1 MVKVISPEIKL
12 TGSDNAIK
20 KPRVFLQIK
29 YTVEL
34 SFQDKVLMDNGISF
48 LEYVELLGFDPDREI
63 TNDYPYNDL
72 DQMIVPFQTLNED
85 STIQKRL
92 EGAGEA
98 DFPITVGR
106 VRTVRFLEED
116 LQEDTTGKGTN
127 NIVCRVSILLGSTK
141 TAKEP
146 VII

>member
-1 MVKVISPEIKL
+1 MVKVISPEITL
-12 TGSDNAIK
+12 IGNDNTTP
-20 KPRVFLQIK
+20 KPRVFLQIE

-48 LEYVELLGFDPDREI
+48 LEYVELLGFDPEREI

-85 STIQKRL
+85 PTIQKRL
-92 EGAGEA
+92 EGTGAA
-98 DFPITVGR
+98 NFPITVKR
-106 VRTVRFLEED
+106 VRNVRFLEED
-116 LQEDTTGKGTN
+116 LQEDATGKGTN
-127 NIVCRVSILLGSTK
+127 EIVCRVSILLGSTG
-141 TAKEP
+141 TAARP

>member
-1 MVKVISPEIKL
+1 MVKVISPKIKL

-20 KPRVFLQIK
+20 KPRVFLQIE

-85 STIQKRL
+85 PTIQQRL
-92 EGAGEA
+92 KGAGEA

-106 VRTVRFLEED
+106 VRKVRFLEED

-141 TAKEP
+141 TAEES

>member
-1 MVKVISPEIKL
+1 MVKVISPEITL
-12 TGSDNAIK
+12 RGNDNTTP
-20 KPRVFLQIK
+20 KPRVFLQIE

-48 LEYVELLGFDPDREI
+48 LEYVELLGFDPEREI

-85 STIQKRL
+85 STIQQRL
-92 EGAGEA
+92 KGTGEA
-98 DFPITVGR
+98 NFPITVKR
-106 VRTVRFLEED
+106 VRKVRFLEED
-116 LQEDTTGKGTN
+116 LQEDATGKGTN
-127 NIVCRVSILLGSTK
+127 EIVCRVSILLGSTG
-141 TAKEP
+141 TAEKS